1 MSVKVE
7 KTENKNELKLEFV
20 VESEKFIEGIKKV
33 YNKNAKY
40 FNVPGFRKGKVPMN
54 IVERQYGAS
63 IFYEDAFNEI
73 VPDIYNEAVKENN
86 LDVVSRPEIDIVQM
100 EKGKDLIF
108 TATIQT
114 KPEVKLGEYKGIS
127 IEKVKYEVSDE
138 SIQDELNKMLDK
150 NARMVSVTDRA
161 AKNGDTVVIDFDG
174 TVDGEHFDGGKAEN
188 YDLTLGSHSFIAGF
202 EEQVEGMKVDESK
215 DIKVK
220 FPDDYFTKE
229 LSGKDAVFAVT
240 VHEIKEKQ
248 VPTLDDEFAKDVSE
262 FDTLKE
268 LKEDIK
274 SKQEKANESKAKND
288 IEAKA
293 IETVCANAT
302 IDIPSGM
309 IDVELEQMAEDMN
322 RRLSYQGFS
331 LEQYLKMVN
340 KTMDDF
346 KTENR
351 DEAEKS
357 VRTRL
362 VLEAI
367 FNDAKMKIEDK
378 EVDEKIA
385 ELAKAYGRKE
395 EELKENDVLIEN
407 IKIGLESEKAVDYV
421 VKNAKMVEPSKTAK
435 EDKKVE
441 KTAAEAAT
449 GAKQAKPKTT
459 KK

>member
-108 TATIQT
+108 TATVQT

-202 EEQVEGMKVDESK
+202 EEQVEGMKIDESK

-220 FPDDYFTKE
+220 FPDDYFTKD

-248 VPTLDDEFAKDVSE
+248 VPALDDEFAKDVSE

-309 IDVELEQMAEDMN
+309 IDVELEQMADDMN

-421 VKNAKMVEPSKTAK
+421 VKNAKMVEPSKAAK
-435 EDKKVE
+435 
-441 KTAAEAAT
+441 
-449 GAKQAKPKTT
+449 
-459 KK
+459 

>member
-73 VPDIYNEAVKENN
+73 VPDLYNEAVKENN

-108 TATIQT
+108 TATVQT

-309 IDVELEQMAEDMN
+309 IDVELEQMADDMN

-421 VKNAKMVEPSKTAK
+421 VKNAKMVEPSKAVK
-435 EDKKVE
+435 EDIKVE

>member
-108 TATIQT
+108 TATVQT

-202 EEQVEGMKVDESK
+202 EEQVEGMKIDESK

-220 FPDDYFTKE
+220 FPDDYFTKD

-248 VPTLDDEFAKDVSE
+248 VPALDDEFAKDVSE

-309 IDVELEQMAEDMN
+309 IDVELEQMADDMN

-421 VKNAKMVEPSKTAK
+421 VKNAKMVEPSKAAK
-435 EDKKVE
+435 EVKKVE

>member
-1 MSVKVE
+1 
-7 KTENKNELKLEFV
+7 
-20 VESEKFIEGIKKV
+20 
-33 YNKNAKY
+33 
-40 FNVPGFRKGKVPMN
+40 
-54 IVERQYGAS
+54 
-63 IFYEDAFNEI
+63 
-73 VPDIYNEAVKENN
+73 
-86 LDVVSRPEIDIVQM
+86 
-100 EKGKDLIF
+100 
-108 TATIQT
+108 
-114 KPEVKLGEYKGIS
+114 
-127 IEKVKYEVSDE
+127 
-138 SIQDELNKMLDK
+138 MLDK

-309 IDVELEQMAEDMN
+309 IDVELEQMADDMN

-421 VKNAKMVEPSKTAK
+421 VKNAKMVEPSKAAK